1 MNLRIRIRKYI
12 IHYYII
18 FYIIYYIIMNNII
31 PILLIII
38 IFGFGF
44 LRPIFINNSIEQFE
58 ESDVLDMYVITL
70 GKKERIQNI
79 KNQETKINNKI
90 NIFDGVN
97 GLKLNI
103 NELIKNDILDKN
115 YKLSENINH
124 SKREIGCYLSHHN
137 IYKKIK
143 KDNKKGYTI
152 IFEDDFLVN
161 SPNLKDDIRKSIDK
175 LNRKNID
182 FDFLFLGSNQI
193 NYGEN
198 IIDNLYYVNLK
209 QNLYGTHA
217 YVINNKN
224 IDKIIDNVK
233 IIKNPIDVIIQNLTY
248 NKLLNTI
255 VIYPNIVEYNK
266 SFESTINT
274 NDTNI

>member
-1 MNLRIRIRKYI
+1 MNY
-12 IHYYII
+12 
-18 FYIIYYIIMNNII
+18 II

-38 IFGFGF
+38 IIIFGF
-44 LRPIFINNSIEQFE
+44 LRPIFINNSIESFE
-58 ESDVLDMYVITL
+58 ESDILDMCVITL

-97 GLKLNI
+97 GLKLDI
-103 NELIKNDILDKN
+103 NELIKNNILDKN
-115 YKLSENINH
+115 HKLSENINH
-124 SKREIGCYLSHHN
+124 AKREIGCYLSHYN

-143 KDNKKGYTI
+143 KENKKGYTI
-152 IFEDDFLVN
+152 IFEDDFIVN

-175 LNRKNID
+175 LNRKSID

-198 IIDNLYYVNLK
+198 IIDNLYYVNPK

-224 IDKIIDNVK
+224 IDKIIDKIK
-233 IIKNPIDVIIQNLTY
+233 IIKHQIDIIIQDLSKN
-248 NKLLNTI
+248 NIFNT
-255 VIYPNIVEYNK
+255 VIMYPYTVIQNK
-266 SFESTINT
+266 SFKSTVDNKSDLI
-274 NDTNI
+274 

>member
-1 MNLRIRIRKYI
+1 MIKYI
-12 IHYYII
+12 IL
-18 FYIIYYIIMNNII
+18 
-31 PILLIII
+31 ILFIII
-38 IFGFGF
+38 SIFVFMN
-44 LRPIFINNSIEQFE
+44 PIIIRIPFE
-58 ESDVLDMYVITL
+58 KFENLNDIISDMYVITL
-70 GKKERIQNI
+70 GKKERIKNI
-79 KNQETKINNKI
+79 KEQEGKINDRITRFKA
-90 NIFDGVN
+90 VN
-97 GLKLNI
+97 GLKLDI

-115 YKLSENINH
+115 HKLSENINH

-161 SPNLKDDIRKSIDK
+161 SPNLKDDVRKSIDK

-182 FDFLFLGSNQI
+182 FDYLYLGSNQI

-198 IIDNLYYVNLK
+198 IIDNLYYVNPK
-209 QNLYGTHA
+209 QNFFGTHA

-233 IIKNPIDVIIQNLTY
+233 IIKRPIDVIIHDLSKNRIF
-248 NKLLNTI
+248 NT
-255 VIYPNIVEYNK
+255 VIMYPYTVIQNK
-266 SFESTINT
+266 SFKSTVNNKSEVI
-274 NDTNI
+274 

>member
-1 MNLRIRIRKYI
+1 MNY
-12 IHYYII
+12 
-18 FYIIYYIIMNNII
+18 II
-31 PILLIII
+31 PILLIIIII

-44 LRPIFINNSIEQFE
+44 LRPIFINNSIESFE

-79 KNQETKINNKI
+79 KNQESKINNKI

-97 GLKLNI
+97 GLKLDI
-103 NELIKNDILDKN
+103 NELIKNNILDKN
-115 YKLSENINH
+115 HKLSENINH
-124 SKREIGCYLSHHN
+124 AKREIGCYLSHYN

-143 KDNKKGYTI
+143 KDNKRGYTI
-152 IFEDDFLVN
+152 IFEDDFIVN

-175 LNRKNID
+175 LNRKSID

-198 IIDNLYYVNLK
+198 IIDKLYYVNPK

-224 IDKIIDNVK
+224 IDKIIDKIK
-233 IIKNPIDVIIQNLTY
+233 IIKHQIDIIIQDLSKN
-248 NKLLNTI
+248 NIFNT
-255 VIYPNIVEYNK
+255 VIMYPYTVIQNK
-266 SFESTINT
+266 SFKSTVDNRSDVI
-274 NDTNI
+274 

>member
-1 MNLRIRIRKYI
+1 MNY
-12 IHYYII
+12 
-18 FYIIYYIIMNNII
+18 II

-38 IFGFGF
+38 IIIFGF
-44 LRPIFINNSIEQFE
+44 LRPIFINNSIESFE
-58 ESDVLDMYVITL
+58 ESDILDMCVITL

-79 KNQETKINNKI
+79 KNQEFKINNKI

-97 GLKLNI
+97 GLKLDI

-115 YKLSENINH
+115 YKLSKNINH
-124 SKREIGCYLSHHN
+124 AKREIGCYLSHYN

-143 KDNKKGYTI
+143 KENKKGYTI
-152 IFEDDFLVN
+152 IFEDDFIVN

-175 LNRKNID
+175 LNRKSID

-198 IIDNLYYVNLK
+198 IIDNLYYVNPK

-224 IDKIIDNVK
+224 IDKIIDKIK
-233 IIKNPIDVIIQNLTY
+233 IIKHQIDIIIQDLSKN
-248 NKLLNTI
+248 NIFNT
-255 VIYPNIVEYNK
+255 VIMYPYTVIQNK
-266 SFESTINT
+266 SFKSTVDNKSDVI
-274 NDTNI
+274 

>member
-1 MNLRIRIRKYI
+1 MNY
-12 IHYYII
+12 
-18 FYIIYYIIMNNII
+18 II

-38 IFGFGF
+38 IIIFGF

-97 GLKLNI
+97 GLKLDI
-103 NELIKNDILDKN
+103 NELIKNNILDKN
-115 YKLSENINH
+115 HKLSENINH

-198 IIDNLYYVNLK
+198 IIDNLYYVNPK

-224 IDKIIDNVK
+224 IDKIIDKIK
-233 IIKNPIDVIIQNLTY
+233 IIKHQIDIIIQDLSKN
-248 NKLLNTI
+248 NIFNT
-255 VIYPNIVEYNK
+255 VIMYPYTVIQNK
-266 SFESTINT
+266 SFKSTVDNRSDVI
-274 NDTNI
+274 